1 MHPCS
6 IIDSAARRGDD
17 PCRLGILLFTSL
29 SFYPI
34 IDKNEICF
42 QKFSDYFSHNMVPDR
57 QIYRKRPEKG
67 FQRRLGVSAA
77 VLRIHPVG
85 CSGQERGIIAG
96 GS

>member
-1 MHPCS
+1 
-6 IIDSAARRGDD
+6 
-17 PCRLGILLFTSL
+17 
-29 SFYPI
+29 
-34 IDKNEICF
+34 
-42 QKFSDYFSHNMVPDR
+42 MVPDR

-96 GS
+96 GI